1 MQKLRYGEL
10 VTEVEHHYPEKDV
23 KLYFYKVELVGDRL
37 EVLEHEAVAWIRK
50 EEKEKY
56 EFAGADDGVV
66 DKL

>member
-1 MQKLRYGEL
+1 M
-10 VTEVEHHYPEKDV
+10 
-23 KLYFYKVELVGDRL
+23 KLYFYKAELVGDRL
-37 EVLEHEAVAWIRK
+37 EVLEHEAVAWITK

>member
-1 MQKLRYGEL
+1 M
-10 VTEVEHHYPEKDV
+10 
-23 KLYFYKVELVGDRL
+23 KLYFYKAELIGDRL

-66 DKL
+66 SVL